1 MWGSKQVR
9 WVFWDWILGRNEG
22 VNFESDMGSS
32 SMVRKRSWVREK
44 EKGLCRQ
51 VLSADTYTHFHT
63 CSVRHTHSSEF
74 EALAVSWQT
83 ELWAISSGSRLLVD
97 FSFTI
102 LRRSAAVHGPR
113 QN

>member
-32 SMVRKRSWVREK
+32 SMVRKGSWVREK

-63 CSVRHTHSSEF
+63 CSVRHTHTHLSLRPS
-74 EALAVSWQT
+74 LCH
-83 ELWAISSGSRLLVD
+83 G
-97 FSFTI
+97 
-102 LRRSAAVHGPR
+102 RRSCGPSAVDQGYLLTFLS
-113 QN
+113 QY